1 MDRLIFLETAVILFA
16 PSLHFV
22 AHCKEHL
29 GVHPVNAL
37 NVAIDSVAVFILWE
51 LQHLTSRFLESV
63 MGSMR

>member
-29 GVHPVNAL
+29 GVHPMNAL
-37 NVAIDSVAVFILWE
+37 NVAINGVAAFTLWE
-51 LQHLTSRFLESV
+51 LQYLSS
-63 MGSMR
+63 